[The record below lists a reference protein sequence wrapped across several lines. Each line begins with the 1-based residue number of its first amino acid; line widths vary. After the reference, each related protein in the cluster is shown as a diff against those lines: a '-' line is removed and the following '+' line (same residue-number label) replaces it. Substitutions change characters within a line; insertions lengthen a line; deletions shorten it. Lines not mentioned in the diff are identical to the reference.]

1 MLVPPTDTSS
11 AHSKRVRDRPKQRIE
26 LTLACYG
33 TSKEREVCLDGVVAC
48 IEATESILTGFT
60 VYVGKAASLS
70 FLQLLRE
77 TVTQHIG
84 PSQFSHNY
92 KSEDMLETEA
102 HHDPLNFSEEDCSIE
117 AKRRFIQTFSIAV
130 RP

>member
-1 MLVPPTDTSS
+1 MDGAVTD
-11 AHSKRVRDRPKQRIE
+11 ARI
-26 LTLACYG
+26 T
-33 TSKEREVCLDGVVAC
+33 R
-48 IEATESILTGFT
+48 SILTMIP

-92 KSEDMLETEA
+92 RSEDMLETEA
-102 HHDPLNFSEEDCSIE
+102 HHDPLHFSEEHCSIE

-130 RP
+130 SP

>member
-1 MLVPPTDTSS
+1 M
-11 AHSKRVRDRPKQRIE
+11 
-26 LTLACYG
+26 
-33 TSKEREVCLDGVVAC
+33 
-48 IEATESILTGFT
+48 
-60 VYVGKAASLS
+60 YVGKAASLS

-92 KSEDMLETEA
+92 KSEDMLENEA
-102 HHDPLNFSEEDCSIE
+102 HHDALNFSEDHCSLE

-130 RP
+130 GTDPTRSTAAAKARLTFHLRRVGSSI